1 MSEPTKEAIAE
12 ARSTI
17 AQIGWL
23 LIAPHGSIELNIEDI
38 VELIAHVRKQARDD
52 AAQSC
57 HEIMMQ
63 QRAQA
68 GDCDEWEHGKADGAE
83 LCRDALKT
91 KGDAHAS

>member
-1 MSEPTKEAIAE
+1 MSEPTKEAIEEAE
-12 ARSTI
+12 ALVVKFGGYLGHTY
-17 AQIGWL
+17 GE
-23 LIAPHGSIELNIEDI
+23 PHISLVGLAN
-38 VELIAHVRKQARDD
+38 LIAHVRKQARDD

-68 GDCDEWEHGKADGAE
+68 GDFDEWEHGKADGAQ

-91 KGDAHAS
+91 QGDAQ